1 MNHWRHDA
9 VRGDAFEH
17 SRLLHTWAHGTE
29 FRMTRC
35 RRSGRAF
42 FDACLGL
49 LPLWTA
55 VQACCSRYPPRSGPL
70 HLQADMHL
78 VLSHRRRMKLNAL
91 CQEAAVARYRTAT
104 PEGLVVLVQ
113 PPSDGECGLNRAQSF
128 ELFEGTRLM
137 GANNDTNGVVNGGF
151 LTVGGVREGDCDVT
165 DERGDSFTLTHA
177 QVGRS
182 TRLAWAITVTASQSR
197 EFDCSVCLWD
207 LGSRHYTKRHLYV
220 AMTRVKRPDTLVVV
234 R

>member
-1 MNHWRHDA
+1 MA
-9 VRGDAFEH
+9 
-17 SRLLHTWAHGTE
+17 
-29 FRMTRC
+29 RC
-35 RRSGRAF
+35 RRCGRAF
-42 FDACLGL
+42 FDTCLGL
-49 LPLWTA
+49 LQMPLEAA
-55 VQACCSRYPPRSGPL
+55 VRACCSRYPPRAGPP
-70 HLQADMHL
+70 HLQAEMHL
-78 VLSHRRRMKLNAL
+78 VLSHRRRMELNTL
-91 CQEAAVARYRTAT
+91 CQAAAVARYRAAT

-137 GANNDTNGVVNGGF
+137 GANNDTKGVVNGGF
-151 LTVGGVREGDCDVT
+151 LTAGEVREGDCDVT
-165 DERGDSFTLTHA
+165 DEWGASCTLTHA

-207 LGSRHYTKRHLYV
+207 LGSRHYSMRHLYV
-220 AMTRVKRPDTLVVV
+220 AMTRVRRPDTLVVV